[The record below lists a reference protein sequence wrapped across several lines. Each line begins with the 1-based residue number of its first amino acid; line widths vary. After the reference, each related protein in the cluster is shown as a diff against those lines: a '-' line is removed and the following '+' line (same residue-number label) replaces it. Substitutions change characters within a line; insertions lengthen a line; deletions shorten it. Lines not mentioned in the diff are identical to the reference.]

1 MSVEV
6 VISDNFRR
14 EAKKYIKKFRSLK
27 EELTF
32 LSESLLNNPKQGS
45 KLTENTYKIRL
56 ASKSKAKAVAFV

>member
-32 LSESLLNNPKQGS
+32 LSESLLKNPKQGS

>member
-32 LSESLLNNPKQGS
+32 LSESLLNNPK
-45 KLTENTYKIRL
+45 
-56 ASKSKAKAVAFV
+56 